1 MEANVTE
8 KRADGSAGRSFRV
21 TKEISLGRAGCDV
34 NFPDDALLAPRH
46 ASVLVREGKLYLKDL
61 GSQNGTFIKQ
71 RQDADLTSGDAFLL
85 GRQLFRFTALSMDN
99 APTPNLAQMT
109 AVWTGAPKIQRGP
122 MTAKLEHIK
131 LSGEVMEEFT
141 LEKSEFSIGRA
152 AGDLVCKDDP
162 YMSGKHA
169 RILLLPDRF
178 VLQDLQSR
186 NGIYRR
192 LRAEVELQDSD
203 EFFVGE
209 QMFRV
214 EVKII
219 E

>member
-1 MEANVTE
+1 
-8 KRADGSAGRSFRV
+8 V
-21 TKEISLGRAGCDV
+21 TKETFLGRAGCDV
-34 NFPDDALLAPRH
+34 NYPDDALLAPRH
-46 ASVLVREGKLYLKDL
+46 ASVLIREGKLYLRDL
-61 GSQNGTFIKQ
+61 ESQNGTFIKQ
-71 RQDADLTSGDAFLL
+71 RQDAELTPGDAFLL
-85 GRQLFRFTALSMDN
+85 GRQLFRFTALSMDD
-99 APTPNLAQMT
+99 APTPGLGQMT
-109 AVWTGAPKIQRGP
+109 AVWAGAPKIQRAP
-122 MTAKLEHIK
+122 MNAKLEHIK
-131 LSGEVMEEFT
+131 LTGEVMNEFR
-141 LEKSEFSIGRA
+141 LEKSEFTIGRA
-152 AGDLVCKDDP
+152 AGDLVFKDDP

-169 RILLLPDRF
+169 CIVTLPGRF

-192 LRAEVELQDSD
+192 LRDEVELQDSD